1 MVKLASS
8 KSNDHLFNWNELKWA
23 LVFEWMWQISE
34 RCVFS
39 YTPIVKGLI
48 LLVLKEMKEMIER
61 EVYSDNEMD
70 DPRERWVVI
79 DDALFVGI
87 AGGW

>member
-1 MVKLASS
+1 
-8 KSNDHLFNWNELKWA
+8 
-23 LVFEWMWQISE
+23 
-34 RCVFS
+34 
-39 YTPIVKGLI
+39 
-48 LLVLKEMKEMIER
+48 MIER